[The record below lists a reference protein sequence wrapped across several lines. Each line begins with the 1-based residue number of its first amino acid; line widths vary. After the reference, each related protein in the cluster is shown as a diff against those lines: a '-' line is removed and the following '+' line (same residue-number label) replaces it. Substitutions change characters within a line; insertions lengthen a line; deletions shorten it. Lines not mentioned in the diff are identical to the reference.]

1 MYYLQLDTKIKRVHF
16 YLAAFVAIFFVI
28 AFIFRPFF
36 TFGADSVGEMNKKI
50 EKNKDDIDSLNKK
63 LGIYQQKITEARK
76 QTRSLKSE
84 LTILDDEIEKNNIDI
99 QITEKQIQKTNL
111 EIQKITLAIDEQEK
125 EIKKKK
131 KYLEEFIR
139 LIYKNDQVSHLE
151 IFLMNDS
158 FSQFFDHYEY
168 LENIQDKIRI
178 TLNEIKNLKANL
190 ELQKSTLED
199 KKKREVE
206 LKEELDIKK
215 GELGSKSLEKETVLR
230 ETKRSELKFQSYV
243 EDLKKEQAAINN
255 EIVSLEKKVREE
267 LEKRKKEEKFKSL
280 GSARL
285 QWPIPGR
292 QITAFFHDPEY
303 PYRHIFE
310 HPAID
315 IRSPQATPILA
326 AEAGYVGQIKNG
338 GRKGYS
344 YIMLIHGDGL
354 STVYGHVSAIQVS
367 LNKYVN
373 KGDKIGLTGGMPGT
387 VGAGPLTTGPHLHFE
402 VRKNGIPVNPLDYL
416 P

>member
-1 MYYLQLDTKIKRVHF
+1 MNYLQLNTKIKKVYF
-16 YLAAFVAIFFVI
+16 YLTAFAAIFFV
-28 AFIFRPFF
+28 AVFIFYPSF
-36 TFGADSVGEMNKKI
+36 TFGADTVGEMNQKI
-50 EKNKDDIDSLNKK
+50 EKNKDDIDNLNKK
-63 LGIYQQKITEARK
+63 LGIYQQKISEARK

-84 LTILDDEIEKNNIDI
+84 LAILDDEIEKNNIDI

-139 LIYKNDQVSHLE
+139 LIYKNDQVSYLE

-168 LENIQDKIRI
+168 LENIQDKIRT
-178 TLNEIKNLKANL
+178 TLNEIKSLKADL

-206 LKEELDIKK
+206 LKQELDVKR
-215 GELGSKSLEKETVLR
+215 GELGSKSLEKETILR

-243 EDLKKEQAAINN
+243 EDLKKEQTAINN

-292 QITAFFHDPEY
+292 QITAYFHDPEY

-315 IRSPQATPILA
+315 IRSPQSTPILA
-326 AEAGYVGQIKNG
+326 AEAGYVGQVKNG

-354 STVYGHVSAIQVS
+354 STVYGHVSAIQVT

-373 KGDKIGLTGGMPGT
+373 KGDLIGLTGGMPGT
-387 VGAGPLTTGPHLHFE
+387 AGAGPLTTGPHLHFE